1 MQTKFKYKKGI
12 THGGS
17 AFHSDDV
24 FATALCKYFAEKEG
38 HIFETTRQNNVTK
51 EEINNPDIIIYDIGK
66 LYSPELGVFD
76 HHQSDT
82 PTREDGQRY
91 SACGLV
97 LREFGNIY
105 FSERELKNMEKIT
118 TLIDYHDN
126 GKLILGE
133 SNPEEFYEFSAFSP
147 TWNESPELQHEYFE
161 KAVETAL
168 KVIKLE
174 VDLANGISNPDLEY
188 EINKELLARDKIQ
201 KDALAAAEKVAVNS
215 LDTLNNGIITLPKFV
230 PVRDFYA
237 DPEFLTENNVKDIYF
252 IVYPGDRDPYSM
264 QLVPQEPKIF
274 ELKIPDGFNIVLDK
288 DEDGKNILPEGIIFV
303 HSTGFFAACE
313 TYEAAIDLANRTLE
327 RHLENISVE
336 EIEK

>member
-105 FSERELKNMEKIT
+105 FSERELKNIEKIT

-133 SNPEEFYEFSAFSP
+133 SNPEEFYEFSVFSP
-147 TWNESPELQHEYFE
+147 TWNEDSELQHKYFSQ
-161 KAVETAL
+161 AVEIAL

-174 VDLANGISNPDLEY
+174 VNLANDIRNPDLEY

-201 KDALAAAEKVAVNS
+201 KEALEAAEKVAIDS
-215 LDTLNNGIITLPKFV
+215 LKTLNNGIITLDKFV
-230 PVRDFYA
+230 PVKDFYA
-237 DPEFLTENNVKDIYF
+237 DPKFLKENNVKDIYF
-252 IVYPGDRDPYSM
+252 IIYSGDRDPYSM
-264 QLVPQEPKIF
+264 QLVPKEPKVF
-274 ELKIPDGFNIVLDK
+274 ELKIPDGFNIALDK
-288 DEDGKNILPEGIIFV
+288 DENGKHVLPEGIIFV

-313 TYEAAIDLANRTLE
+313 TYEAAIDLANKTLE
-327 RHLENISVE
+327 KHLENISTDE
-336 EIEK
+336 LEK